1 MGEHTEAFTVDGYW
15 GDIKE
20 ICLKHIRGFG
30 YKLVSEQGKLLH
42 FEKGNLRRNVF
53 TFSFEEAYKQV
64 FIAVVGE
71 EDAPVTS
78 VSVSFSL
85 PFLTL
90 RKGDVT
96 YIRSFV
102 RALKEYIIV
111 TLGYGHGP
119 QRPRRQL

>member
-1 MGEHTEAFTVDGYW
+1 MGEHSEAFTVDGYW

-20 ICLKHIRGFG
+20 ICLKHLRGFG
-30 YKLVSEQGKLLH
+30 YRLVSDQGKVMQ
-42 FEKGNLRRNVF
+42 FQKGRLRKNLF

-64 FIAVVGE
+64 FISIVGE
-71 EDAPVTS
+71 EDAPVTT

-96 YIRSFV
+96 NIRSFV
-102 RALKEYIIV
+102 RALREYIIV
-111 TLGYGHGP
+111 TLGYGRVPSRSRH
-119 QRPRRQL
+119 